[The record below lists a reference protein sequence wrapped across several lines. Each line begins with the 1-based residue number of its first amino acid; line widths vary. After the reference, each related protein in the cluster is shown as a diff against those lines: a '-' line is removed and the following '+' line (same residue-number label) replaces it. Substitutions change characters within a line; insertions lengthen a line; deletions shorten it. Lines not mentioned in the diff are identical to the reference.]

1 MGVSRTKRKS
11 PTKMKA
17 VCVLFVACL
26 AFAAAE
32 VFFEEE
38 FGDGWESRWVSSK
51 SKTYYGAFKVSAGKF
66 YGDAEAGKGLQTSQD
81 AKFYAISAKHKDFSN
96 DGKTIVVQ
104 FSAKHEQDIDYCGAY
119 LKLAP
124 AALDPEKFNGDS
136 EYNIMFGPDICG
148 SSTKKTHVIFNY
160 KGKNLDKKKEV
171 RAESDTLSHL
181 YTLIVKPDNTYEV
194 QIDQVKVDDGSLAD
208 GWDFLKPKQ
217 IRDPSEKKP
226 ADWVDE
232 AEMDDPEDKKPEG
245 YDDIPA
251 KIADPKATKPD
262 DWDTESDG
270 EWEAPQIDN
279 PEFKGPW
286 KVKRI
291 KNPAYKG
298 VWEAKLIDNPKFV
311 DDDKLYSYPKFSTVG
326 IDVWQVKSGTI
337 FDNILVT
344 DDVDYAKAHGDKTWK
359 AQKDGEKAM
368 KEKADEEKRKKDEEE
383 RAKKEEE
390 RKKKEEEDKA
400 KKAAEPE
407 KKADEPEKKADETK
421 KEL

>member
-1 MGVSRTKRKS
+1 MGRATNMSRVILITVLAVS
-11 PTKMKA
+11 
-17 VCVLFVACL
+17 CL
-26 AFAAAE
+26 AYAANAE
-32 VFFEEE
+32 VYFEED
-38 FGDGWESRWVSSK
+38 FSGDWESRWIQSK
-51 SKTYYGAFKVSAGKF
+51 AKADYGMMKVSAGKF
-66 YGDAEAGKGLQTSQD
+66 YGDEEAGKGMQTSQD
-81 AKFYAISAKHKDFSN
+81 AKFYAISAKTKEFSN
-96 DGKTIVVQ
+96 EGKTLVVQ
-104 FSAKHEQDIDYCGAY
+104 FSVKHEQDIDCGGAY
-119 LKLAP
+119 LKLGAYE
-124 AALDPEKFNGDS
+124 PEKFEGSS

-171 RAESDTLSHL
+171 RCESDTLSHL

-194 QIDQVKVDDGSLAD
+194 QIDTNKVDSGSLSD
-208 GWDFLKPKQ
+208 GWDFLEPKQ
-217 IRDPSEKKP
+217 IRDPEEKKP

-251 KIADPKATKPD
+251 KISDPKATKPD

-390 RKKKEEEDKA
+390 DKA
-400 KKAAEPE
+400 KKAAEPAKEEE
-407 KKADEPEKKADETK
+407 KKEEK

>member
-1 MGVSRTKRKS
+1 M
-11 PTKMKA
+11 
-17 VCVLFVACL
+17 
-26 AFAAAE
+26 
-32 VFFEEE
+32 
-38 FGDGWESRWVSSK
+38 
-51 SKTYYGAFKVSAGKF
+51 F
-66 YGDAEAGKGLQTSQD
+66 YG
-81 AKFYAISAKHKDFSN
+81 FSAKTKEFSN
-96 DGKTIVVQ
+96 EGKTIVIQYSV
-104 FSAKHEQDIDYCGAY
+104 KHEQDIDCGGAY
-119 LKLAP
+119 LKLGSFDQA
-124 AALDPEKFNGDS
+124 KFEGSS

-171 RAESDTLSHL
+171 RCESDTLSHL

-194 QIDQVKVDDGSLAD
+194 QIDTNKVDSGSLSD
-208 GWDFLKPKQ
+208 GWDFLEPKQ
-217 IRDPSEKKP
+217 IRDPEEKKP

-251 KIADPKATKPD
+251 KISDPKAPKPD

-279 PEFKGPW
+279 PDFKGPW

-326 IDVWQVKSGTI
+326 IDIWQVKSGTI
-337 FDNILVT
+337 FDNILIT
-344 DDVDYAKAHGDKTWK
+344 DDVDYAKAHADKTWK

-400 KKAAEPE
+400 KRAAEPE
-407 KKADEPEKKADETK
+407 KKADKKEEK

>member
-1 MGVSRTKRKS
+1 MG
-11 PTKMKA
+11 
-17 VCVLFVACL
+17 
-26 AFAAAE
+26 
-32 VFFEEE
+32 
-38 FGDGWESRWVSSK
+38 ESRWVQSK
-51 SKTYYGAFKVSAGKF
+51 AKEGLGAFKVSAGKF

-81 AKFYAISAKHKDFSN
+81 AKFYAISAKHKEFSN

-104 FSAKHEQDIDYCGAY
+104 FSAKHEQDIDCGGAY

-124 AALDPEKFNGDS
+124 ASLDPEKFNGDS

-194 QIDQVKVDDGSLAD
+194 QIDMNKVDDGSLEE
-208 GWDFLKPKQ
+208 GWDFLEPKQ
-217 IRDPSEKKP
+217 IRDPDEKKP
-226 ADWVDE
+226 EDWVDE
-232 AEMDDPEDKKPEG
+232 AEIDDPEDKKPDG

-262 DWDTESDG
+262 DWDDESDG
-270 EWEAPQIDN
+270 TWEAPQIDN
-279 PEFKGPW
+279 PDFKGAW
-286 KVKRI
+286 KAKRI

-298 VWEAKLIDNPKFV
+298 VWEAKLIDSPKYAS
-311 DDDKLYSYPKFSTVG
+311 DDKLYSYPKFSTVG

-337 FDNILVT
+337 IDNVLIT
-344 DDVDYAKAHGDKTWK
+344 DDVDYAIKHAEKTWK
-359 AQKDGEKAM
+359 TQKDGEKAA

-383 RAKKEEE
+383 RTKKEEE

-400 KKAAEPE
+400 KKAEDDA
-407 KKADEPEKKADETK
+407 KKDDSKEE

>member
-1 MGVSRTKRKS
+1 MGSRTKRKS

-38 FGDGWESRWVSSK
+38 FGDGWEGRWVQSK
-51 SKTYYGAFKVSAGKF
+51 AKDGRGVMKVSAGKF

-81 AKFYAISAKHKDFSN
+81 AKFYAISSKHTEFSN
-96 DGKTIVVQ
+96 EGKTLVVQ
-104 FSAKHEQDIDYCGAY
+104 FSVKHEQDIDCGGAY
-119 LKLAP
+119 LKLLP
-124 AALDPEKFNGDS
+124 ASLDAKKFQGDS

-194 QIDQVKVDDGSLAD
+194 QIDMNKVDSGSLSE
-208 GWDFLKPKQ
+208 GWAFLEPKQ
-217 IRDPSEKKP
+217 IRDPDGKKP
-226 ADWVDE
+226 ADWVDA
-232 AEMDDPEDKKPEG
+232 AEIDDPADKKPDG
-245 YDDIPA
+245 YDAIPA
-251 KIADPKATKPD
+251 KIADPKAKKPD
-262 DWDTESDG
+262 DWDDESDG
-270 EWEAPQIDN
+270 AWEAPQIDN
-279 PEFKGPW
+279 PEFKGAW
-286 KVKRI
+286 KAKRI

-298 VWEAKLIDNPKFV
+298 VWEAKLIDNPKYV
-311 DDDKLYSYPKFSTVG
+311 ADDNLYKYANFGSVG

-337 FDNILVT
+337 FDNILIT
-344 DDVDYAKAHGDKTWK
+344 DDVDYAKQHAEKTWK

-383 RAKKEEE
+383 RKKKEEE

-400 KKAAEPE
+400 KKEAE
-407 KKADEPEKKADETK
+407 KKDAPKKDEAK